1 MDNFKK
7 SEQNNQDNR
16 VLRDNFKDID
26 ELMETQNYGNKG
38 PEEAQMQS
46 NRDLRDN
53 FKNMKGFIP
62 K

>member
-1 MDNFKK
+1 MDKFKK

-26 ELMETQNYGNKG
+26 EFMETQNYGNKG
-38 PEEAQMQS
+38 IEEAQLQS

-53 FKNMKGFIP
+53 FKNIQEFIP